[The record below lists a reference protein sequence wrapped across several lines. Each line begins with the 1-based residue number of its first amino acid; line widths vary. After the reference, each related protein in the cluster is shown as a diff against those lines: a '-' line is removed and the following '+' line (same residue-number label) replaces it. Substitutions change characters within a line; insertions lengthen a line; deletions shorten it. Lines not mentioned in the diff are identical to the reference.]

1 MAGERSVV
9 YSIVGCA
16 DGACRLQ
23 RAGGEIAFPTERAAG
38 SVPFPTERAAGSV
51 PFPTERAAGSVLIGE
66 RVVENFCVHLGVD
79 VAAAD
84 YYSYWEI
91 WSGYDA

>member
-1 MAGERSVV
+1 M
-9 YSIVGCA
+9 
-16 DGACRLQ
+16 
-23 RAGGEIAFPTERAAG
+23 ERAAG

-51 PFPTERAAGSVLIGE
+51 PFSTERAAGSVPFPTERTADSVLIGE

-91 WSGYDA
+91 WSGYDACE